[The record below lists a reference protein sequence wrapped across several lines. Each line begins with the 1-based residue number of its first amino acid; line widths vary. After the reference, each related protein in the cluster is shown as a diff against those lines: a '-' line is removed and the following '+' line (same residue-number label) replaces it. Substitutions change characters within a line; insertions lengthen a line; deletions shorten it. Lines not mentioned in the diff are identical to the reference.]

1 MGDTWLVSRT
11 VVAFNAHP
19 DDEALLM
26 SGTLAKAAAAG
37 HRVVLVVATDG
48 DQGMTSARYRDDG
61 GLGARRL
68 AELQTSARAVGAA
81 RVEWLGYGDSGMTGD
96 VPPHEPGRQRLL
108 NADTDQV
115 AGQLADILAAER
127 ADVLIGYDRNGGY
140 GHRDHVRVHE
150 IARAAAARADTPR
163 LLEATVPRETITRAL
178 GLARRIPGVRIDV
191 DPQQWATAFV
201 PGSEISYRI
210 DVRSH
215 IGAKRASM
223 AAHATQAAADG
234 GADRT
239 LGAFLRIPRP
249 LYDVIFGREWFVDA
263 AVPDPATRGDDI
275 FAGLPETRR

>member
-1 MGDTWLVSRT
+1 MGDTWRVSRT

-37 HRVVLVVATDG
+37 HRVVLLVATDG
-48 DQGMTSARYRDDG
+48 DLGLTSARYRDG
-61 GLGARRL
+61 RLGARRL
-68 AELQTSARAVGAA
+68 AELEASARALGAA
-81 RVEWLGYGDSGMTGD
+81 RVQWLGYGDSGMVGD
-96 VPPHEPGRQRLL
+96 VPPDEPGRQRLL

-115 AGQLADILAAER
+115 AAQVADVLRAEG

-178 GLARRIPGVRIDV
+178 ALARRIPGVDIDV
-191 DPQQWATAFV
+191 DPQQWATTFV
-201 PGSEISYRI
+201 PGPDIGYRI
-210 DVRSH
+210 DVRRH
-215 IGAKRASM
+215 IAAKRASM